1 MDFRLIEKNGT
12 SAKIGL
18 SCTDMTII
26 TPLMEEAEKDKDVK
40 LIRYIESHPEL
51 ETPVLYIEMHDGD
64 PMKALEKAA
73 LSLSVKFSK
82 S

>member
-18 SCTDMTII
+18 GSTDMTMI
-26 TPLMEEAEKDKDVK
+26 TPLMEEAEKDEDVK
-40 LIRYIESHPEL
+40 LIRYIETHPEL
-51 ETPVLYIEMHDGD
+51 ETPVLYIEMNDGD

-73 LSLSVKFSK
+73 LSLSGKFSK